1 MAIETS
7 RIQYAENDPRDYT
20 AKLKEMLSQTV
31 EQAREHVQKIKDPR
45 GRALLE
51 QRLRAREAR
60 RSRSVPGLPIN
71 NSVRRYV
78 HSAPAR

>member
-51 QRLRAREAR
+51 VTAEVLEGLKNAFYDYEEKSEAAW
-60 RSRSVPGLPIN
+60 
-71 NSVRRYV
+71 
-78 HSAPAR
+78 H